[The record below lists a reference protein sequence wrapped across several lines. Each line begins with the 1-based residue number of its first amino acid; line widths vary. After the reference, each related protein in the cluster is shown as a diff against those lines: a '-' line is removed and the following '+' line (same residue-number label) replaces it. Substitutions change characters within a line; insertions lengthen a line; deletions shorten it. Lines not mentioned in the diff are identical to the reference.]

1 MFFED
6 ERVENEN
13 GVRKKVPKFDYF
25 DSKTFHFSSLFLI
38 RLFENLSV
46 KTKAGILL

>member
-38 RLFENLSV
+38 RLFENSPG